1 MGDLVCSE
9 VHTFSNDVEAGEAN
23 LKVAFFRF
31 SLPDGL
37 ATHTAPTK
45 VITYCIHT
53 GMLLVSLMPVGNHF
67 FSFFKSLG
75 DCGYSVYFLWC

>member
-23 LKVAFFRF
+23 LKVASFRF
-31 SLPDGL
+31 SLPECL

-53 GMLLVSLMPVGNHF
+53 AIPV
-67 FSFFKSLG
+67 
-75 DCGYSVYFLWC
+75 CY

>member
-23 LKVAFFRF
+23 LKVASFRF
-31 SLPDGL
+31 SLPDGF
-37 ATHTAPTK
+37 ATHTAATK

-67 FSFFKSLG
+67 FGFFKSLG
-75 DCGYSVYFLWC
+75 DCGYSLYFLWC